1 MGKIKSPVWI
11 VQPSSKSN
19 VWLMI
24 LLQDSHFFS
33 GGEGEILEPTHLI
46 QMNAGIDYLL
56 GWRGGQASLDHQ
68 QQRNKKKLTHT
79 KIYCIFCTVVL
90 HFLSPEREKKK
101 KVKQEVDKRR
111 RGGKTERE
119 RERGARHRAGVCF
132 LLQWKGIYRD
142 TSDDETLFAVAP
154 WQGIPQLLLKSLN
167 WAGVG
172 AAGALCSGLLKTSC
186 QTFSGGSS
194 DSPEVR
200 MRRFV
205 DVGKKK
211 EKKKVLIWEEGLE
224 QGEKGERKIQCFFF
238 FFKQKKNRRHEG
250 EWIVLERW
258 VQLVIWFY
266 LSGATTLYC
275 TNCLC

>member
-1 MGKIKSPVWI
+1 M
-11 VQPSSKSN
+11 
-19 VWLMI
+19 
-24 LLQDSHFFS
+24 
-33 GGEGEILEPTHLI
+33 
-46 QMNAGIDYLL
+46 
-56 GWRGGQASLDHQ
+56 
-68 QQRNKKKLTHT
+68 
-79 KIYCIFCTVVL
+79 VL